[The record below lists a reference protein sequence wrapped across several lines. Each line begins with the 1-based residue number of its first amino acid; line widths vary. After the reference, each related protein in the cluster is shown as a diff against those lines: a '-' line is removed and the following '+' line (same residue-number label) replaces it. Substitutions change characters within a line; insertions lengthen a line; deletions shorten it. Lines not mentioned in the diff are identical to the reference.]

1 MTAYIHL
8 SCTAFI
14 NYLTVFHEHLGNF
27 QFLIM
32 CVSHSVKYVTPW
44 TAAHQAPLCM
54 EFPRQEYWS
63 GWPFP
68 SPRDLPN
75 PGIKPRSPALQV
87 DSLPSETP
95 QKPFYHVK
103 SHKINSLEPRIFFCI
118 GRTGPGT
125 NLIGSM
131 TEWSSSLLKPH

>member
-1 MTAYIHL
+1 MFSLKKAHGPVKNNQCRQDLKSEMKVL
-8 SCTAFI
+8 S
-14 NYLTVFHEHLGNF
+14 YLTL
-27 QFLIM
+27 
-32 CVSHSVKYVTPW
+32 VTQW
-44 TAAHQAPLCM
+44 TVACQAPLCM